1 MTIGEAVAVGSVLIW
16 ALGFL
21 YFAGADIIKGLRS
34 KKDMPSSMVYQAG
47 GIYPVNSATM
57 TTNLAGI
64 TLGGNGTSTITMAS
78 PVTTT
83 EKLTVGDIDVGQTLK
98 MLVWF
103 IQAYHPNV
111 LEEFKAIEDIKK

>member
-1 MTIGEAVAVGSVLIW
+1 MDKIIAVLGLIW
-16 ALGFL
+16 AAGFL
-21 YFAGADIIKGLRS
+21 TYAITDIIKGLRS
-34 KKDMPSSMVYQAG
+34 KKDMPNSMTYQIN
-47 GIYPVNSATM
+47 GIYPANSASVTM
-57 TTNLAGI
+57 STNLAGI

>member
-1 MTIGEAVAVGSVLIW
+1 MAKDLFS
-16 ALGFL
+16 GF
-21 YFAGADIIKGLRS
+21 RS
-34 KKDMPSSMVYQAG
+34 KQMMVSSIQAG
-47 GIYPVNSATM
+47 GIYPVNSTTM

-83 EKLTVGDIDVGQTLK
+83 EQLTVDDIDVGRSLR
-98 MLVWF
+98 MLLWF
-103 IQAYHPNV
+103 IEAYHPNV